1 MKLTMNTK
9 WDEKKRPYS
18 WEMIDFGYERC
29 KPKPEVLASCTLEVA
44 HRFQRQFTVR
54 FWVKHQNGLGSTL
67 LA

>member
-29 KPKPEVLASCTLEVA
+29 KPKPEVLASCTLEVTSLNNQA
-44 HRFQRQFTVR
+44 VLCNK
-54 FWVKHQNGLGSTL
+54 VPKIISE
-67 LA
+67 A